1 MPESARLKDIAE
13 PLGVSEVS
21 VSNALSGKKGVSDKL
36 RSLILDKARELD
48 FDLSRYDRKKNNS
61 PMVGVIIS
69 KRYADQN
76 NSFYRMLYQQL
87 ILEAAKEGV
96 LVVPEIVCD
105 EGEQA
110 ASESARVEENQA
122 ASESARRKETDAALP
137 HMMSAVKPDGLFLV
151 GEMQDRYIRRLI
163 GQVSM
168 PVVLLD
174 YCSPS
179 LGCDAVMSDNYMGMY
194 EITEYLIRRGH
205 REIAFVGT
213 CRSSEKMRERFCGF
227 LKCMSDYHLPVRP
240 EWIIDQEDR
249 GALNSILT
257 SPGERPTAFAFSSD
271 AAAASTLRA
280 LKERGLGVPEDISA
294 AGYGDDLWDRSL
306 EAGLTRYAVDMR
318 AMAEEAVRV
327 MMQRIEG
334 YNGER
339 RVWSAVSHME
349 ARNSVRAVF

>member
-76 NSFYRMLYQQL
+76 NSFYRVLYQQL

-151 GEMQDRYIRRLI
+151 GEMQDRYIHRLI
-163 GQVSM
+163 GQVSR

-179 LGCDAVMSDNYMGMY
+179 LGCDAVMSDN
-194 EITEYLIRRGH
+194 
-205 REIAFVGT
+205 
-213 CRSSEKMRERFCGF
+213 
-227 LKCMSDYHLPVRP
+227 
-240 EWIIDQEDR
+240 
-249 GALNSILT
+249 
-257 SPGERPTAFAFSSD
+257 
-271 AAAASTLRA
+271 
-280 LKERGLGVPEDISA
+280 
-294 AGYGDDLWDRSL
+294 
-306 EAGLTRYAVDMR
+306 
-318 AMAEEAVRV
+318 
-327 MMQRIEG
+327 
-334 YNGER
+334 
-339 RVWSAVSHME
+339 
-349 ARNSVRAVF
+349 

>member
-76 NSFYRMLYQQL
+76 NSFYRGLYQQL

-122 ASESARRKETDAALP
+122 ASESARRKETDAA
-137 HMMSAVKPDGLFLV
+137 HDVCSEAGRAFSC
-151 GEMQDRYIRRLI
+151 RRDA
-163 GQVSM
+163 GQVYPPSDRAGQYAGGSFGLLQ
-168 PVVLLD
+168 PVAWV
-174 YCSPS
+174 
-179 LGCDAVMSDNYMGMY
+179 
-194 EITEYLIRRGH
+194 
-205 REIAFVGT
+205 
-213 CRSSEKMRERFCGF
+213 
-227 LKCMSDYHLPVRP
+227 
-240 EWIIDQEDR
+240 
-249 GALNSILT
+249 
-257 SPGERPTAFAFSSD
+257 
-271 AAAASTLRA
+271 
-280 LKERGLGVPEDISA
+280 
-294 AGYGDDLWDRSL
+294 
-306 EAGLTRYAVDMR
+306 
-318 AMAEEAVRV
+318 
-327 MMQRIEG
+327 
-334 YNGER
+334 
-339 RVWSAVSHME
+339 
-349 ARNSVRAVF
+349 